1 MVDPDVSDWERLRKE
16 IPAVE
21 VASIDNQMKV
31 YLEMAEA
38 EKEDDLDG
46 YDETGYALKVSRE
59 DWDTVNNPDHYNTGA
74 VECIDAIEASMSC
87 EGFKSYCKG
96 NVQKYLWRYE
106 MKGKPVED
114 LQKAQWYL
122 AKLLNVV
129 IFEEEDE

>member
-1 MVDPDVSDWERLRKE
+1 MVDPDVRDWERLRNE
-16 IPAVE
+16 IPAIE
-21 VASIDNQMKV
+21 VASIDEQMQV
-31 YLEMAEA
+31 YLDAAAE
-38 EKEDDLDG
+38 EELEG
-46 YDETGYALKVSRE
+46 YDENGYALKVSKE
-59 DWDTVNNPDHYNTGA
+59 DVDAVNNPSHYNTGS
-74 VECIDAIEASMSC
+74 VECIEAIEASMSC

-129 IFEEEDE
+129 IFKEEDE